1 LEWRP
6 EERLL
11 FLILCNTKNIDDA
24 ESKRWSERR
33 RREDGIVTDRVDGRL
48 GDLDQEINSETID
61 KKTPR
66 VDFDT
71 ESVTKRVE
79 LTKGNL
85 EEL

>member
-1 LEWRP
+1 M
-6 EERLL
+6 
-11 FLILCNTKNIDDA
+11 
-24 ESKRWSERR
+24 
-33 RREDGIVTDRVDGRL
+33 TDCVDGRL

-66 VDFDT
+66 IDFDT